1 LIKKAHFYIIQEIS
15 ALKVGEPGRLRPG
28 SQSEGQLKERS
39 EGGQTQ
45 WQTALGEELAAGSQ

>member
-1 LIKKAHFYIIQEIS
+1 MTVNTDIYFCLGNT
-15 ALKVGEPGRLRPG
+15 ALKAGEPDPLRSG

-39 EGGQTQ
+39 EGGQAQ

>member
-1 LIKKAHFYIIQEIS
+1 MQNIMQKTS
-15 ALKVGEPGRLRPG
+15 ALKVGEPSRLRLG

>member
-1 LIKKAHFYIIQEIS
+1 MKTLLFYIMQKTS
-15 ALKVGEPGRLRPG
+15 ALKVGEPSRLRLG

-45 WQTALGEELAAGSQ
+45 WQTALGEELAAGS